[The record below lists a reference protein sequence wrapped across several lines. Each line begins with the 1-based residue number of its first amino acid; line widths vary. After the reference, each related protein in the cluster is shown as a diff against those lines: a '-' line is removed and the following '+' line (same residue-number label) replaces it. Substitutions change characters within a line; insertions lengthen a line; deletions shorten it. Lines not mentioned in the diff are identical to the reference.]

1 MIGQRAS
8 FGRDNF
14 LDIYYFGASEIWRDK
29 KGGIFREWYYK
40 LGGLLYCIDG
50 RAIL

>member
-8 FGRDNF
+8 FGRENL

-40 LGGLLYCIDG
+40 YAVIPKYTLVLE
-50 RAIL
+50 